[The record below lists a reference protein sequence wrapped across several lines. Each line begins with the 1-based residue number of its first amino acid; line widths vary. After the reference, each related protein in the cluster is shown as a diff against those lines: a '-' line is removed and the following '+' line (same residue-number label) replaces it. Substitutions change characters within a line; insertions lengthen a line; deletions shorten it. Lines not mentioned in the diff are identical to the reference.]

1 MTRYHVSLTVADVC
15 KVHGKSFMLHV
26 CGITKWCITVKVISL
41 WATRALSIYVPIF
54 LLWLYGRVLCRLQ
67 KVSSF
72 FRCSDTRVHFR
83 SIFLISTSCFKE
95 SIGQNNFN
103 WSSSFLYQTQDI
115 RQIMCLSSP
124 IFLLTMATTWTSQLL
139 VQNWSKTPLSARS
152 SVSRRIHVC
161 PSTWQIWMITLTICY
176 VNCFHLTITP
186 IQTSSSPTIFG
197 ITTVLR

>member
-1 MTRYHVSLTVADVC
+1 M
-15 KVHGKSFMLHV
+15 
-26 CGITKWCITVKVISL
+26 
-41 WATRALSIYVPIF
+41 PIF
-54 LLWLYGRVLCRLQ
+54 FLWLYGRVLCKLQ

-83 SIFLISTSCFKE
+83 SIFLISTLCFKE

-115 RQIMCLSSP
+115 RQIMSLSSP

-152 SVSRRIHVC
+152 SVWRRIHVC
-161 PSTWQIWMITLTICY
+161 PSTWQIRMITWTMCC